1 MPHPLPAPRLRG
13 GWRLRAPAL
22 ALCLLALSACD
33 GSNTLLIEP
42 PPPPEPEFLPVAEPA
57 VESPPAIG
65 EPVLISTSFDL
76 AAQGYVQEEFFLSG
90 TASAFTNLNELGSDG
105 YWEAEPAATADYR
118 TRVLVYRPAD
128 AADFSGTAV
137 VEWLNVTNGFDVPA
151 GWGVGHVEALRR
163 GHAWVNVTAQR
174 VGIEGLEDAV
184 LPLNLRDADPERYES
199 LEHPGDSFSYDI
211 FTQVTA
217 AIRAGEGG
225 ILGGLQAD
233 VLLATGESQSA
244 SRLLTYINA
253 IQPLYNAYDGF
264 IVDSRYDSSQPLA
277 QEPQVAI
284 PAPERV
290 LFRDDLDTP
299 VINFQAE
306 TDVIALGAVD
316 ERQPDSDFF
325 RLWEVTG
332 SAHNDNYQLVAGRDD
347 VGVGAEKAL
356 VVENDLILGIF
367 ACDRP
372 INSGPYPWVYMA
384 ALNALETWVRSGEA
398 APEAARM
405 AVTDDQSDFQ
415 YDDVGNVVGGL
426 RTPYVDATAARLSG
440 EINAG
445 LVGCRLSGTTALFD
459 AATMA
464 TRYVDRD
471 GYVAAVA
478 EATDVAVEAG
488 YLLPE
493 DAERIKAAAG
503 LQWDALGP

>member
-1 MPHPLPAPRLRG
+1 MTLPTTAPLTRG
-13 GWRLRAPAL
+13 GTRLLAPL
-22 ALCLLALSACD
+22 FALCLLAITACD
-33 GSNTLLIEP
+33 DSNTLAIE

-57 VESPPAIG
+57 VEMPPAIG
-65 EPVLISTSFDL
+65 EAVLISTSFDL
-76 AAQGYVQEEFFLSG
+76 AGQGYVQEEFFLSG

-105 YWEAEPAATADYR
+105 YWEAEPGATADYR

-199 LEHPGDSFSYDI
+199 LDHPGDSFSYDI

-217 AIRAGEGG
+217 AIRAEDGG
-225 ILGGLQAD
+225 ILGDLRAD

-290 LFRDDLDTP
+290 LFRDDLETP

-384 ALNALETWVRSGEA
+384 ALNALDNWVRTGEP
-398 APEAARM
+398 APEAGRM
-405 AVTDDQSDFQ
+405 AVTDDQADFQ

-426 RTPYVDATAARLSG
+426 RTPYVDAPAARLSG

-445 LVGCRLSGTTALFD
+445 LVGCRLSGTTTLFD

-471 GYVAAVA
+471 GYVEAVA
-478 EATDVAVEAG
+478 EATDAAVEAG

-493 DAERIKAAAG
+493 DAQRIKAAAG
-503 LQWDALGP
+503 LQWDALSP